1 MFDLTVISSELAW
14 PISLLIAWFA
24 GEYGYRWAKI
34 PRISSYA
41 IVGFLLASSQ
51 AGLLPI
57 GQSTSVLL
65 LSNVAFGLILFEAG
79 YRINLRWLSHNPW
92 IGVTCLTE
100 ATLTF
105 AAVYAISRG
114 FGVASTNALLLAS
127 LSMATSPAAIV
138 RVINEQRSAGQVSER
153 LLHLSALNCVLAV
166 FVFKIVVGLLV
177 FETTGSLWHA
187 ASSSLLVL
195 AASALLGGCLGLI
208 MPILL
213 RGIKCRNQDNTLA
226 FVIALVLLVALS
238 ESLKLSAVLATL
250 TFGLMVRH
258 RRLEFHPLQR
268 GFGALG
274 DLLSVLL
281 FVFIASTLQWQ
292 HVISGM
298 GLGLAIIATRML
310 TKVCG
315 ISIFARISGITWR
328 KGMLLGVAMTPM
340 SAFVILMLEQT
351 RHLGIHLADQLIPLA
366 SAALILEV
374 FGPIITKQALIWSHE
389 VPKNKE

>member
-1 MFDLTVISSELAW
+1 MFDLTVISSALAW

-41 IVGFLLASSQ
+41 IVGFLLGSSQ

-57 GQSTSVLL
+57 GQSTSGLL
-65 LSNVAFGLILFEAG
+65 LSNIAFGLILFEAG
-79 YRINLRWLSHNPW
+79 HRINLRWLSHNPW
-92 IGVTCLTE
+92 VGVTCLTE
-100 ATLTF
+100 AALTF
-105 AAVYAISRG
+105 ASVYALSRG
-114 FGVASTNALLLAS
+114 FGVVSTHALLLAS

-166 FVFKIVVGLLV
+166 FVFNIFVGLLV
-177 FETTGSLWHA
+177 FETTGDIWHS

-195 AASALLGGCLGLI
+195 AASALLGGCFGLI
-208 MPILL
+208 MPVLL
-213 RGIKCRNQDNTLA
+213 RGIKCPNQDNTLA
-226 FVIALVLLVALS
+226 FVIVLVLLVVLS
-238 ESLKLSAVLATL
+238 ETLKLSAVLATL
-250 TFGLMVRH
+250 TFGLVVRH

-268 GFGALG
+268 GFGTLG
-274 DLLSVLL
+274 DFLSVLL

-292 HVISGM
+292 HVISGL
-298 GLGLAIIATRML
+298 GLGLAIIATRIVA
-310 TKVCG
+310 KICG
-315 ISIFARISGITWR
+315 VSLFANISGISWR
-328 KGMLLGVAMTPM
+328 KGVLLGMAMSPM

-351 RHLGIHLADQLIPLA
+351 RHLGINLADQLIPLA
-366 SAALILEV
+366 SAALILEI

-389 VPKNKE
+389 VPKE